1 MVVFITG
8 PSGSGKSTLR
18 DYYCRI
24 RGIKPIAA
32 VTTRPLRKGE
42 IETHKS
48 IGDSHFKELLNK
60 QKLCLVSQ
68 NHGFWYG
75 YEKSAISQTTKYPMI
90 LEVDSQTAIRESVM
104 CQALV
109 LRVIPC
115 SIART
120 LHLIKQKRDGIEDRL
135 KDLEEQTD
143 ETFLSR
149 RIEVGD
155 LVFVNEYDNASKE
168 RFLRLLDSLTEQN
181 STYETSLED

>member
-1 MVVFITG
+1 M
-8 PSGSGKSTLR
+8 
-18 DYYCRI
+18 

-32 VTTRPLRKGE
+32 VTTRPPREGE
-42 IETHKS
+42 TEIHKS
-48 IGDSHFKELLNK
+48 VGDNRFKELLNK

-75 YEKSAISQTTKYPMI
+75 YEKAAVSQTAKYPMI

-104 CQALV
+104 YGALV

-115 SIART
+115 SIAKA
-120 LHLIKQKRDGIEDRL
+120 LHLIKQKRDEIEDRL

-155 LVFVNEYDNASKE
+155 LVFVNEYDHASEE

-181 STYETSLED
+181 GTCETSHED